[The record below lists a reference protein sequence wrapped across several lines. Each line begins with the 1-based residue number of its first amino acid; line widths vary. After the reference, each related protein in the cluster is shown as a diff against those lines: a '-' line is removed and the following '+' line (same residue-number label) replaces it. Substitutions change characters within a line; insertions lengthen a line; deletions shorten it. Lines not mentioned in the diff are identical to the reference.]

1 MLMES
6 DSEGLEVDVDAG
18 VDSDIDSDIDTGVED
33 GIGAGAG
40 ADTGI
45 DAGVGANVASDGM
58 NRIINLR
65 VWLKIPDA
73 EAATVKNTL
82 VRRLGF
88 GNVLEDVKKERL
100 FSIEIDSGDP
110 EEMARSFAKELVN
123 ENKES
128 HKILIDTLEFEE
140 EYVPVKVALHIEDGE
155 AISTRERLRNRL
167 GFKNVVNVKKATVWK
182 LYFSLLRPEA
192 EMNAREIAEKLL
204 INPHKDTYE
213 ILMCL

>member
-6 DSEGLEVDVDAG
+6 DSEHLDVDVDAG
-18 VDSDIDSDIDTGVED
+18 VDSDIDMGVDE
-33 GIGAGAG
+33 
-40 ADTGI
+40 GI
-45 DAGVGANVASDGM
+45 DAGADADVGADAVSGCT
-58 NRIINLR
+58 NRMINLR

-110 EEMARSFAKELVN
+110 EELARSFAKELVN

-128 HKILIDTLEFEE
+128 HKVLVDTLEFEE
-140 EYVPVKVALHIEDGE
+140 GYVPVKVALHIEDGE

-167 GFKNVVNVKKATVWK
+167 GFKNVVDVKKATVWK

-213 ILMCL
+213 ILMSL

>member
-6 DSEGLEVDVDAG
+6 DS
-18 VDSDIDSDIDTGVED
+18 DSLDSGCT
-33 GIGAGAG
+33 
-40 ADTGI
+40 
-45 DAGVGANVASDGM
+45 
-58 NRIINLR
+58 NRTINLR

-88 GNVLEDVKKERL
+88 GKVLEDVKKERL

-110 EEMARSFAKELVN
+110 EEMARRFAKELVN

-128 HKILIDTLEFEE
+128 HKVLIDTLEFEE
-140 EYVPVKVALHIEDGE
+140 GYVPVKVALHIEDGE

-167 GFKNVVNVKKATVWK
+167 GFKNVVDVKKATIWK

-213 ILMCL
+213 ILMRL